1 MMHENTCGTG
11 KSEIV
16 FLQGVRMTP
25 WLVAVLITEHRP
37 PKKINSSI
45 CRQKVMSQAVV

>member
-1 MMHENTCGTG
+1 MKTPVEQENQ
-11 KSEIV
+11 V
-16 FLQGVRMTP
+16 FAQGIRMTP
-25 WLVAVLITEHRP
+25 WFLAEVLITEHRP